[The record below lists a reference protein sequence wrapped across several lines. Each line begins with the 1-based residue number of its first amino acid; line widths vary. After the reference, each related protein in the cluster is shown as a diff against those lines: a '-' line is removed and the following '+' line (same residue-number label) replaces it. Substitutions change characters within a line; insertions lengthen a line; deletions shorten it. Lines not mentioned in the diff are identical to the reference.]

1 MGRVG
6 LGLACCWAASVGG
19 PCPQEWAQVAVG
31 GPGGRQGVVNH
42 GVWHFTELLAPSHI
56 LYTVTMATLAHYFN
70 ECRRVEVVCSVELND
85 GRQVREALVPNQELV
100 ATATH
105 NVVAHFCVLTAQGG
119 GEGRGGEGR
128 RGESKRERGEGRE
141 RGKRGTAEQSRVP
154 STSGAAT
161 TGYTLTVSSHCTC
174 FLTSQSF
181 SIKYIFAFVHIRRP
195 NKVYPVTFSACN
207 CMYGLTCSFINDGDK
222 LKKKKKKGR
231 GRGGG
236 ERERRGGEGWRGK
249 REEGRGGVEGRRG
262 EGRGGEEGK
271 EREGRGNRA
280 HVL

>member
-31 GPGGRQGVVNH
+31 GPGEGQGVVNH

-70 ECRRVEVVCSVELND
+70 ECRRVEVVRSVELND

-119 GEGRGGEGR
+119 GEERGRGGEGR
-128 RGESKRERGEGRE
+128 RGRE
-141 RGKRGTAEQSRVP
+141 EQR
-154 STSGAAT
+154 
-161 TGYTLTVSSHCTC
+161 
-174 FLTSQSF
+174 
-181 SIKYIFAFVHIRRP
+181 
-195 NKVYPVTFSACN
+195 
-207 CMYGLTCSFINDGDK
+207 
-222 LKKKKKKGR
+222 
-231 GRGGG
+231 GG
-236 ERERRGGEGWRGK
+236 ERAKG
-249 REEGRGGVEGRRG
+249 
-262 EGRGGEEGK
+262 
-271 EREGRGNRA
+271 REGRGKKGEREGQQSNLGFLPHLVPPQLA
-280 HVL
+280 TL